1 MKKYL
6 LLSIIISFS
15 SLFSQRSN
23 NLFTDG
29 GFETWSSDTN
39 LTNWTLGNNSATP
52 SNNATYEKESGADNF
67 YSGSFSVKYTTGSQA
82 GKGSLQTPSDI
93 TIIDDSKI
101 IFGIWIKGTSGT
113 KIKMG
118 YKKTAIVDGAVSYSA
133 NAYTLPDGDWHY
145 VTQSLDVLAGDLIL
159 PRILPNANG
168 LNSTFYL
175 DGASLS
181 EGLFGGNVEVDFR
194 NGSSK
199 SYSDIFQV
207 STYGSSGI
215 DDGQGANIFSII
227 TENSDASYV
236 KNDNH
241 SLKVT
246 TTANA
251 SNVNRGSVTLKS
263 NSTMGTRYVHNLN
276 TSRNYQASCW
286 IKTPTGTGDVDIV
299 FVLKTGSNNSF
310 KGYTISED
318 TWTEISTN
326 VVAVSTE
333 DEIIYPL
340 IHFKNSSIVHYID
353 DMELNW
359 SGSVTWDGSTDS
371 DWHTGSNWIR
381 NVEPNSLSDVTIPS
395 GVTNYPTSTSD
406 VTVNSLSMNSGS
418 SFISGGSFSGTT
430 SYTRNLSTT
439 NWYGISSPVSG
450 QDINQFITAYPPDQ
464 SSDNSEWGLTSSY
477 SSNSQVFNH
486 YAVSGSGFGNFLEGK
501 AYFLKMASSG
511 NIIFSGNIRN
521 TDVSMTLNLDGTA
534 FNFVANPYTSY
545 MDTSAMLIANTNLLA
560 SETLWIW
567 DQSVGTYLTK
577 VSGESFKLAPTQA
590 FFVKSDG
597 TTTGSLALNQ
607 SYEVHNSTDTF
618 KSSNDPEIYLTLTNE
633 SLTREAR
640 LFFRSNGTDGF
651 DNGYDGA
658 IFGGILNEFAIYTHY
673 LDESTV
679 IEDLS
684 IQTISNNDYESKI
697 VPIGINAVINS
708 NITISASKENFPNN
722 TNIYLEDREN
732 NSFTLLNEESSFS
745 TTLET
750 DLDGIGRFYL
760 HLSENTFNNEGF
772 ISSSL
777 NVFKADSN
785 SFITIE
791 GLAIQSGSTNLNLYS
806 LLGTRVLSSVLNNN
820 NNTQIISTEGL
831 SAGIYVIKL
840 ESGNDLLTKKLIIK

>member
-15 SLFSQRSN
+15 SLYSQRSN
-23 NLFTDG
+23 NLVTDG
-29 GFETWSSDTN
+29 GFETWSSVNN
-39 LTNWTLGNNSATP
+39 LTNWTLGNNSTTT
-52 SNNATYEKESGADNF
+52 SQNATYEKESGADNF
-67 YSGSFSVKYTTGSQA
+67 YSGSFSVKYITGSAA
-82 GKGSLQTPSDI
+82 GKGTLQPTSDI

-101 IFGIWIKGTSGT
+101 IFGIWIKGISGT
-113 KIKMG
+113 KIKLG
-118 YKKTAIVDGAVSYSA
+118 YKKTPAGGGDISYIA

-159 PRILPNANG
+159 PRIMPNANG

-181 EGLFGGNVEVDFR
+181 EGLYGGNVEVDFR

-207 STYGSSGI
+207 SSYGTSGT
-215 DDGQGANIFSII
+215 DDGEGENIFSII

-246 TTANA
+246 TTASA
-251 SNVNRGSVTLKS
+251 SNSNRGSITMKT

-286 IKTPTGTGDVDIV
+286 IKTPASTGDVDIV

-310 KGYTISED
+310 KGYTIAED

-333 DEIIYPL
+333 DETIYPL
-340 IHFKNSSIVHYID
+340 IQFKNPSKVHYID
-353 DMELNW
+353 DIVLNW

-371 DWHTGSNWIR
+371 DWHTGSNWSR

-395 GVTNYPTSTSD
+395 GMTNYPTSTSA

-439 NWYGISSPVSG
+439 NWYGISSPISN
-450 QDINQFITAYPPDQ
+450 QDINQFIIAYPPDQ
-464 SSDNSEWGLTSSY
+464 SIDNSEWGLTSSY
-477 SSNSQVFNH
+477 ASASQEFNH
-486 YAVSGSGFGNFLEGK
+486 YTVSGTGFGNFLQGK
-501 AYFLKMASSG
+501 GYFLKMASTG
-511 NIIFSGNIRN
+511 NVIFSGNIRN
-521 TDVSMTLNLDGTA
+521 SDVTRIINTNG

-545 MDTSAMLIANTNLLA
+545 MDTSAMLVANTNLLD
-560 SETLWIW
+560 SQTLWIW
-567 DQSVGTYLTK
+567 DQSARTYLTK
-577 VSGESFKLAPTQA
+577 VTGSNFKLAPTQA

-597 TTTGSLALNQ
+597 ITDGSLALNQ

-618 KSSNDPEIYLTLTNE
+618 KSSNDSEIYLTLSNE
-633 SLTREAR
+633 SLTRVAT

-651 DNGYDGA
+651 DNGYDGS

-679 IEDLS
+679 VEDLS
-684 IQTISNNDYESKI
+684 IQTISYDDFESKI

-708 NITISASKENFPNN
+708 NITISASKENFSNN

-760 HLSENTFNNEGF
+760 HMSENTFDNEEF
-772 ISSSL
+772 ISSS
-777 NVFKADSN
+777 
-785 SFITIE
+785 
-791 GLAIQSGSTNLNLYS
+791 
-806 LLGTRVLSSVLNNN
+806 
-820 NNTQIISTEGL
+820 
-831 SAGIYVIKL
+831 
-840 ESGNDLLTKKLIIK
+840 